1 MALPERVT
9 ITAVALRAEE
19 VVDRSLPGRV
29 KQGIE
34 SLDALPA

>member
-1 MALPERVT
+1 MAMPERVP

-19 VVDRSLPGRV
+19 VVGRSLPGRV
-29 KQGIE
+29 KQAIE